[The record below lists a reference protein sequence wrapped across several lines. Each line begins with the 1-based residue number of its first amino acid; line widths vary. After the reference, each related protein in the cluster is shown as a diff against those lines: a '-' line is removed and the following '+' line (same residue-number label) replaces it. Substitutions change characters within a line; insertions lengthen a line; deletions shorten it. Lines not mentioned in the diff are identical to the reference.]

1 MQFSSQICR
10 VDPRCRYDLLNH
22 NCNNFSHET
31 CQFLT
36 GKGIPQHILDLPRE
50 VVQQMISNKRPCKH
64 IINSSQ
70 VMSTPM
76 GQMLAPMLQQ
86 MNPTGTS
93 IPFSQVDKTSV
104 WALNTPHSQGPPSAA
119 SMQPPTPAS
128 TSKLFPVS
136 DFITFDAPLKV
147 EGLAKKLDEFN
158 TAQESDTKLSEEEVK
173 VVLGIARGVVRLSKE
188 NLAILMKMQKWQT
201 SQAFPLLDILRCDG

>member
-1 MQFSSQICR
+1 M
-10 VDPRCRYDLLNH
+10 
-22 NCNNFSHET
+22 NF
-31 CQFLT
+31 
-36 GKGIPQHILDLPRE
+36 
-50 VVQQMISNKRPCKH
+50 
-64 IINSSQ
+64 
-70 VMSTPM
+70 
-76 GQMLAPMLQQ
+76 
-86 MNPTGTS
+86 
-93 IPFSQVDKTSV
+93 
-104 WALNTPHSQGPPSAA
+104 PHPQGPPSAA

-128 TSKLFPVS
+128 TAKLFPVS

-201 SQAFPLLDILRCDG
+201 SQAFPLLDILRYDG